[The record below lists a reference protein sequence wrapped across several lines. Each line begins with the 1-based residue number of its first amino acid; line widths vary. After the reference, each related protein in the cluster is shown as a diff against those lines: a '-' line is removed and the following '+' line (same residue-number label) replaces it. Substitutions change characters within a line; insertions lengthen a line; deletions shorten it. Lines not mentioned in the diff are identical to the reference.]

1 MVSHKQKG
9 ASLFIALIILV
20 VLTLLAV
27 SSMRGVVLENR
38 ITAAYVMDSK
48 LFNQGETT
56 VSYVEN
62 EIDKYLSHFV
72 ECSQESSKAIL
83 PSGHTVCIIVGSDNK
98 LKINQVK
105 FVSHSG
111 TNIDNF
117 KSKWYMMS
125 VPSAGLNPEFGQEA
139 RGIGTFLYEIT
150 AKSEFEDDAN
160 EKLYVRTVYSK
171 VFDG

>member
-1 MVSHKQKG
+1 MVIHKQKG
-9 ASLFIALIILV
+9 ASLFIALVILV

-62 EIDKYLSHFV
+62 EIDKYLSHFIK
-72 ECSQESSKAIL
+72 CSQESSKATL
-83 PSGHTVCIIVGSDNK
+83 PAGHTVCIIIGSDNE
-98 LKINQVK
+98 LEVDQVK
-105 FVSHSG
+105 FVNHSG
-111 TNIDNF
+111 TKINSF
-117 KSKWYMMS
+117 KSKWFMMPA
-125 VPSAGLNPEFGQEA
+125 PSAGLNPEFGQEA

-150 AKSEFEDDAN
+150 AKSEFEGNAN